1 MSRSNGE
8 YDERL
13 ATMMISMEA
22 HIKADALAFASLI
35 GELKEVNADVKA
47 ILAARNYAAGVWK
60 TVTIIGSI
68 LTVLGGIL
76 VAYLKH

>member
-1 MSRSNGE
+1 MSKSDGE

-13 ATMMISMEA
+13 ATMMTSMEA
-22 HIKADALAFASLI
+22 HIKADAIAFAALI
-35 GELKEVNADVKA
+35 DELKEVNADVKA

-68 LTVLGGIL
+68 
-76 VAYLKH
+76 VAAAIGLYIAYVKH